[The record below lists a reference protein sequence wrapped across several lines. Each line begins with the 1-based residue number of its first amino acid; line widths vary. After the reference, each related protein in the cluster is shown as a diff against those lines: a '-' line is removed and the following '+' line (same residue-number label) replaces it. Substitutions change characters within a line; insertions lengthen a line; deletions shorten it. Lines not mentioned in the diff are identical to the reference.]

1 MEKHSLLYGVQVGD
15 KVHFD
20 FQVRMP
26 VVRDTI
32 EALRLTHDRFGTTEG
47 SAASMFFRV
56 AVMAQVVTVLG
67 DLPEDEISTDTL
79 LNGLHDEDFDLV
91 DAQIE
96 SIKKKRMLLNSSSPV
111 IEPSSLPSDDTES
124 VSNKSSE

>member
-1 MEKHSLLYGVQVGD
+1 MEKHSLLYGVKVGD

-32 EALRLTHDRFGTTEG
+32 EALSLTYEKYGTTEG
-47 SAASMFFRV
+47 AVAATYYRI
-56 AVMAQVVTVLG
+56 AVVAQVITALG
-67 DLPEDEISTDTL
+67 DLPEDEITVDLL
-79 LNGLHDEDFDLV
+79 LNELNEDDFDFI

-96 SIKKKRMLLNSSSPV
+96 AIKKKRLLSNASSQA
-111 IEPSSLPSDDTES
+111 TES
-124 VSNKSSE
+124 

>member
-96 SIKKKRMLLNSSSPV
+96 SIKKSGCF
-111 IEPSSLPSDDTES
+111 
-124 VSNKSSE
+124 

>member
-15 KVHFD
+15 RVHFD

-47 SAASMFFRV
+47 
-56 AVMAQVVTVLG
+56 
-67 DLPEDEISTDTL
+67 
-79 LNGLHDEDFDLV
+79 
-91 DAQIE
+91 
-96 SIKKKRMLLNSSSPV
+96 
-111 IEPSSLPSDDTES
+111 
-124 VSNKSSE
+124 